1 LRREPLLTFAFL
13 ILHFAFF
20 IMADVQKATNEFH
33 AAEERVEERSRVF
46 KKELGLRDLVLT
58 QILYIVGLSWVGTA
72 AKLDTAHIVF
82 WVAAIILFYL
92 PSAVVVIYLNKLMP
106 LEGGLYQWAK
116 LGLSDFVGFMVAWNL
131 WLYVIILNSEIGLQ
145 LATNLSYAIGP
156 SAAWLAGSKWFIA
169 VGGFVIVGL
178 MTVVSML
185 GLGVGKWIHNVGG
198 IIMLIVFALLIGLP
212 ILSLMRGTIHE
223 YHPLAITMP
232 ALTLLNLNIL
242 GKMGFGALGGFEYV
256 GILAGECRD
265 PVRSITRSVIIAAPI
280 IALMFILGTS
290 SVLAFVRP
298 NDVDLLGPIPQV
310 LSMGF
315 SVFGFVARIISIVI
329 LALLGIRL
337 AQASISFTGSTRL
350 PMVAGW
356 DRLLP
361 AWFTR
366 LHPKYRTPVN
376 SIIFVGAMT
385 LGIGLMSIIGVGQ
398 QEAYQLLQNSS
409 GILYALTY
417 LVMFS
422 IPLIGLRGVKPRPP
436 LWVKIVS
443 ASGLLMTLLYVTLSV
458 FPIIDVES
466 WLAFASKII
475 AVILIANIIGTAIFF
490 IAKKRRERRG
500 TGTA

>member
-1 LRREPLLTFAFL
+1 
-13 ILHFAFF
+13 
-20 IMADVQKATNEFH
+20 MADDVQNATTEFH
-33 AAEERVEERSRVF
+33 AAEEQVEERSRVF

-82 WVAAIILFYL
+82 WIAAIILFYL

-169 VGGFVIVGL
+169 FGGFVIVGL

-198 IIMLIVFALLIGLP
+198 LIMLIVFALLIGLP
-212 ILSLMRGTIHE
+212 ILSLVRGTIHE
-223 YHPLAITMP
+223 YHPLAIKMP
-232 ALTLLNLNIL
+232 ALTLLNLNLL

-290 SVLAFVRP
+290 SVLAFVRHY
-298 NDVDLLGPIPQV
+298 DVDSLGPIPQV
-310 LSMGF
+310 LSLGF
-315 SVFGFVARIISIVI
+315 SVFGCVSRNFAIV
-329 LALLGIRL
+329 
-337 AQASISFTGSTRL
+337 F
-350 PMVAGW
+350 
-356 DRLLP
+356 
-361 AWFTR
+361 
-366 LHPKYRTPVN
+366 LH
-376 SIIFVGAMT
+376 
-385 LGIGLMSIIGVGQ
+385 L
-398 QEAYQLLQNSS
+398 
-409 GILYALTY
+409 
-417 LVMFS
+417 
-422 IPLIGLRGVKPRPP
+422 
-436 LWVKIVS
+436 
-443 ASGLLMTLLYVTLSV
+443 
-458 FPIIDVES
+458 
-466 WLAFASKII
+466 
-475 AVILIANIIGTAIFF
+475 
-490 IAKKRRERRG
+490 
-500 TGTA
+500 

>member
-1 LRREPLLTFAFL
+1 MSDE
-13 ILHFAFF
+13 IQ
-20 IMADVQKATNEFH
+20 DATTEFH

-46 KKELGLRDLVLT
+46 RKELGLKDLVLT
-58 QILYIVGLSWVGTA
+58 QILYIVGLSWIGAA

-82 WVAAIILFYL
+82 WVTAIILFYL
-92 PSAVVVIYLNKLMP
+92 PSAVVVIYLNKMMP

-145 LATNLSYAIGP
+145 LATNLSYALGP
-156 SAAWLAGSKWFIA
+156 SAAWLASNKLFIA
-169 VGGFVIVGL
+169 TSGFVIVGL

-185 GLGVGKWIHNVGG
+185 GLGVGKWIHNAGG
-198 IIMLIVFALLIGLP
+198 LIMLIVFALLIGLP
-212 ILSLMRGTIHE
+212 MLSLARGTIAE
-223 YHPLAITMP
+223 YHPLAVTMP

-265 PVRSITRSVIIAAPI
+265 PVRSITRSVIIAAPV

-298 NDVDLLGPIPQV
+298 DDVDLLGPIPQV
-310 LSMGF
+310 LSKGF
-315 SVFGFVARIISIVI
+315 GVFGFVARVISIVI

-337 AQASISFTGSTRL
+337 AQASVSFTGSTRL

-361 AWFTR
+361 GWFTR
-366 LHPKYRTPVN
+366 VHARYRTPVN
-376 SIIFVGAMT
+376 SIIFVGVMT
-385 LGIGLMSIIGVGQ
+385 FAFGLMSIIGVGR
-398 QEAYQLLQNSS
+398 QESYQLLQNSS

-417 LVMFS
+417 VVMFA
-422 IPLIGLRGVKPRPP
+422 IPLIGLRGVSPRPP
-436 LWVKIVS
+436 LWLKVVS

-458 FPIIDVES
+458 FPIINVES
-466 WLAFASKII
+466 WFAFTSKII
-475 AVILIANIIGTAIFF
+475 AVIAITNIIGASIFLV
-490 IAKKRRERRG
+490 ARKRRERDAAIDAQ
-500 TGTA
+500 TILS

>member
-1 LRREPLLTFAFL
+1 
-13 ILHFAFF
+13 
-20 IMADVQKATNEFH
+20 MADDERVNATTELR

-58 QILYIVGLSWVGTA
+58 QILYIVGLSWVGAA
-72 AKLDTAHIVF
+72 AKLGTAHIVF
-82 WVAAIILFYL
+82 WLLAIILFYL

-116 LGLSDFVGFMVAWNL
+116 LGLNNFVGFMVAWNL
-131 WLYVIILNSEIGLQ
+131 WLFVIVLNSEIGLQ
-145 LATNLSYAIGP
+145 LATNLSYALGP
-156 SAAWLAGSKWFIA
+156 RAAWLAGSKWFIA
-169 VGGFVIVGL
+169 LSGCAIIGL
-178 MTVVSML
+178 MTFVSML
-185 GLGVGKWIHNVGG
+185 GLSVGKWIHNAGG
-198 IIMLIVFALLIGLP
+198 LIMLVVFGLLLALPL
-212 ILSLMRGTIHE
+212 LSLARGSIQE

-265 PVRSITRSVIIAAPI
+265 PVRSINRSVIIAAPI
-280 IALMFILGTS
+280 IAVMFIMGTS

-298 NDVDLLGPIPQV
+298 ENVDLLGPIPQV
-310 LSMGF
+310 LSLGF
-315 SVFGFVARIISIVI
+315 SSFRFIARVVSVII

-337 AQASISFTGSTRL
+337 AQASISFTGNTRL

-376 SIIFVGAMT
+376 SILFVGAMT
-385 LGIGLMSIIGVGQ
+385 FVFGLVSIIGVGQ
-398 QEAYQLLQNSS
+398 QEAYQLLQNAS
-409 GILYALTY
+409 GIFYALTY

-422 IPLIGLRGVKPRPP
+422 IPLVGLRGISAP
-436 LWVKIVS
+436 LWVKVVS
-443 ASGLLMTLLYVTLSV
+443 VSGLLMTLLYVTLSV
-458 FPIIDVES
+458 FPIINVES
-466 WLAFASKII
+466 WFAFTSKII
-475 AVILIANIIGTAIFF
+475 AVIIAANIIGTAIFLF
-490 IAKKRRERRG
+490 ARKRRGRG
-500 TGTA
+500 VEIIV